1 MAAKQEVY
9 TQFPDHFCLQY
20 EWAGKRAKNVLE
32 ELEMISEA
40 RMWIGS
46 CVRRFRTKLELSQ
59 EDAAGLC
66 DLDVR
71 IFGKVERGVE
81 NYEMATLEKVLTG
94 LGMTLE
100 DFKRI

>member
-1 MAAKQEVY
+1 
-9 TQFPDHFCLQY
+9 
-20 EWAGKRAKNVLE
+20 
-32 ELEMISEA
+32 MISEA

-46 CVRRFRTKLELSQ
+46 CVRRFRTKMGLSQ
-59 EDAAGLC
+59 EKAAGLC

-81 NYEMATLEKVLTG
+81 NYEIVTLEKVLSG

-100 DFKRI
+100 DFRRI